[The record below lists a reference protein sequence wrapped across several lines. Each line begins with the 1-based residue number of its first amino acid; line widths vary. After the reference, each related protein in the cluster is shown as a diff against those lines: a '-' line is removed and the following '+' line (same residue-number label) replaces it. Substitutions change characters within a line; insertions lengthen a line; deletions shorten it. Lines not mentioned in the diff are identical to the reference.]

1 MVLPSVPHLYFVPRE
16 SCCAAE
22 SGSRNRLIRD
32 STDPCAKPFSSQN
45 LPLKTPRIDEF
56 ARRAASD
63 MTIAV
68 LSAVIAA
75 LSFHSPLQPPLPHHR
90 PLSLHSPLQPPLP
103 HHRPPSLPPRRSRP
117 PLAIGLPAQFAPIA
131 GLATLTAVVV
141 IHELGHFAA
150 ARWQGIRVSEFSI
163 GFGPPLLKRTAAN
176 GISYTLRALPIGG
189 YVSFPRLL
197 NRTQLEERKL
207 LEPDEPLDPA
217 LQVEDGPDL
226 LENRPLRERALVV
239 GAGVVANV
247 ILSFTLLVAAAGTLG
262 VPLPVEQP
270 VVVSRVLPSSA
281 GSLIA
286 TDEPPCMQALTTAR
300 SPILRSRGCGVPS
313 RRPTSDH
320 RVCEDEV
327 CEAPTARHAHRCPQQ
342 RSCGAHH
349 SAHTRAHRQAR
360 CGHYSGRSGGRSGGY
375 GDGYGGGGISNFVTR
390 GGSDFVTRGD
400 GRSHS
405 RRSGRSR
412 PLRHPHRTRRTG
424 DDSEGA
430 NPQPRSGAA

>member
-1 MVLPSVPHLYFVPRE
+1 LLRQS
-16 SCCAAE
+16 
-22 SGSRNRLIRD
+22 
-32 STDPCAKPFSSQN
+32 
-45 LPLKTPRIDEF
+45 
-56 ARRAASD
+56 
-63 MTIAV
+63 
-68 LSAVIAA
+68 
-75 LSFHSPLQPPLPHHR
+75 
-90 PLSLHSPLQPPLP
+90 LQPPLP
-103 HHRPPSLPPRRSRP
+103 HHRPPSLLPRRSRP

-163 GFGPPLLKRTAAN
+163 GFGPPLLKKTAAN

-207 LEPDEPLDPA
+207 LEPGEPLDPA

-281 GSLIA
+281 AEAAGFHPGDRLLSIGSVNVNVKLQRPDMPLGARNSAPGSVNVKLQRPDMPIGA
-286 TDEPPCMQALTTAR
+286 RNSAPAVPIPAHGPAAPTVRRAMAGTVAGTGTAGALPPTTAPLTTAPPTTAFTR
-300 SPILRSRGCGVPS
+300 TGTAGSPV
-313 RRPTSDH
+313 
-320 RVCEDEV
+320 
-327 CEAPTARHAHRCPQQ
+327 
-342 RSCGAHH
+342 
-349 SAHTRAHRQAR
+349 SA
-360 CGHYSGRSGGRSGGY
+360 
-375 GDGYGGGGISNFVTR
+375 R
-390 GGSDFVTRGD
+390 GGTAAAAAAPISSLEVAPISSIEASVEAIRAAVGARAPFDTLIERD
-400 GRSHS
+400 GREMT
-405 RRSGRSR
+405 
-412 PLRHPHRTRRTG
+412 LRVPTLG
-424 DDSEGA
+424 LAQVLPDDL
-430 NPQPRSGAA
+430 R

>member
-1 MVLPSVPHLYFVPRE
+1 M
-16 SCCAAE
+16 
-22 SGSRNRLIRD
+22 
-32 STDPCAKPFSSQN
+32 
-45 LPLKTPRIDEF
+45 
-56 ARRAASD
+56 
-63 MTIAV
+63 
-68 LSAVIAA
+68 SAFLIAA
-75 LSFHSPLQPPLPHHR
+75 LSFHSPLQPLLR
-90 PLSLHSPLQPPLP
+90 QSLHSPLQPPLP
-103 HHRPPSLPPRRSRP
+103 HHRPPWLPPRRSRP

-163 GFGPPLLKRTAAN
+163 GFGPPLLKKTAAN

-281 GSLIA
+281 AEAAGFHPGDRLLSIGSVNVKLQRPGLPLGARSSSPAVPIPA
-286 TDEPPCMQALTTAR
+286 RIHAAPTVRRAMADTVAGTVAGTGTASASPPTTA
-300 SPILRSRGCGVPS
+300 L
-313 RRPTSDH
+313 PTT
-320 RVCEDEV
+320 
-327 CEAPTARHAHRCPQQ
+327 APTRTDTAGSPV
-342 RSCGAHH
+342 
-349 SAHTRAHRQAR
+349 SA
-360 CGHYSGRSGGRSGGY
+360 
-375 GDGYGGGGISNFVTR
+375 R
-390 GGSDFVTRGD
+390 GGTAAAAAATISSLEAAPISSLEAAPISSLEASVEAVRAAVGARAPFDTLIERD
-400 GRSHS
+400 GREMT
-405 RRSGRSR
+405 
-412 PLRHPHRTRRTG
+412 LRVPTLG
-424 DDSEGA
+424 LAQVLPDDL
-430 NPQPRSGAA
+430 R

>member
-1 MVLPSVPHLYFVPRE
+1 MVSILGMRNPCGEPRRHV
-16 SCCAAE
+16 
-22 SGSRNRLIRD
+22 SGD
-32 STDPCAKPFSSQN
+32 QN
-45 LPLKTPRIDEF
+45 LLSLRFLANGFFHEQISYLIKFQMRNHPFTIMS
-56 ARRAASD
+56 AASSAVL
-63 MTIAV
+63 IAV
-68 LSAVIAA
+68 LS
-75 LSFHSPLQPPLPHHR
+75 FQSPLQPLLR
-90 PLSLHSPLQPPLP
+90 QSLQPPLP
-103 HHRPPSLPPRRSRP
+103 HHRPPSLLPRRSRP

-163 GFGPPLLKRTAAN
+163 GFGPPLLKKTAAN

-207 LEPDEPLDPA
+207 LEPGEPLDPA

-281 GSLIA
+281 AEAAGFHPGDRLLSIGSVNVNVKLQRPGMGARNSAPAVPIPA
-286 TDEPPCMQALTTAR
+286 HSPAAPTVRRAMAGTVAGTGTAGALPPTTSPLTTAPPTTALTR
-300 SPILRSRGCGVPS
+300 TGTAGSPV
-313 RRPTSDH
+313 
-320 RVCEDEV
+320 
-327 CEAPTARHAHRCPQQ
+327 
-342 RSCGAHH
+342 
-349 SAHTRAHRQAR
+349 SA
-360 CGHYSGRSGGRSGGY
+360 
-375 GDGYGGGGISNFVTR
+375 R
-390 GGSDFVTRGD
+390 GGTAGAAAAQISSLEVAPISSIEASVEAIRAAVGARAPFDTLIERD
-400 GRSHS
+400 GREMT
-405 RRSGRSR
+405 
-412 PLRHPHRTRRTG
+412 LRVPTLG
-424 DDSEGA
+424 LAQVLLDDL
-430 NPQPRSGAA
+430 R

>member
-1 MVLPSVPHLYFVPRE
+1 MSSV
-16 SCCAAE
+16 
-22 SGSRNRLIRD
+22 N
-32 STDPCAKPFSSQN
+32 
-45 LPLKTPRIDEF
+45 
-56 ARRAASD
+56 
-63 MTIAV
+63 
-68 LSAVIAA
+68 SAILIAA
-75 LSFHSPLQPPLPHHR
+75 LSFHSPLQPLLR
-90 PLSLHSPLQPPLP
+90 QSLHETNRPRLSLQPPLP
-103 HHRPPSLPPRRSRP
+103 HHRPPSLLPRRSRP

-163 GFGPPLLKRTAAN
+163 GFGPPLLKKTAAN

-207 LEPDEPLDPA
+207 LEPGEPLDPA

-281 GSLIA
+281 AEAAGFHPGDRLLSIGSVNVNVKLQRPGMGARNSAPAVPIPA
-286 TDEPPCMQALTTAR
+286 HSPAAPTVRRAMAGTVAGTGTAGALPPTTAPLTTAPPTTALTR
-300 SPILRSRGCGVPS
+300 TGTVGSPV
-313 RRPTSDH
+313 
-320 RVCEDEV
+320 
-327 CEAPTARHAHRCPQQ
+327 
-342 RSCGAHH
+342 
-349 SAHTRAHRQAR
+349 SA
-360 CGHYSGRSGGRSGGY
+360 
-375 GDGYGGGGISNFVTR
+375 R
-390 GGSDFVTRGD
+390 GGTAAAAAAPISSLEAAPISSLEVAPISSIEASVEAIRAAVGARAPFDTLIERD
-400 GRSHS
+400 GREMT
-405 RRSGRSR
+405 
-412 PLRHPHRTRRTG
+412 LRVPTLG
-424 DDSEGA
+424 LAQVLLDDL
-430 NPQPRSGAA
+430 

>member
-1 MVLPSVPHLYFVPRE
+1 MHVQKQT
-16 SCCAAE
+16 
-22 SGSRNRLIRD
+22 GD
-32 STDPCAKPFSSQN
+32 QN
-45 LPLKTPRIDEF
+45 LLSLRFLTHGFFHDQIIYLIKFQMRNHPFTIMS
-56 ARRAASD
+56 AASSAVL
-63 MTIAV
+63 IAV
-68 LSAVIAA
+68 
-75 LSFHSPLQPPLPHHR
+75 LSFHSPLQPLLR
-90 PLSLHSPLQPPLP
+90 QSLQPPLP
-103 HHRPPSLPPRRSRP
+103 HHRPPSLLPRRSRP

-163 GFGPPLLKRTAAN
+163 GFGPPLLKKTAAN

-207 LEPDEPLDPA
+207 LEPGEPLDPA

-281 GSLIA
+281 AEAAGFHPGDRLLSIGSVNVNVKLQRPGMGARNSAPAVPIPA
-286 TDEPPCMQALTTAR
+286 HSPAAPTVRRAMAGTVAGTGTAGALPPTTAPLTTAPPTTALTR
-300 SPILRSRGCGVPS
+300 TGTAGSPV
-313 RRPTSDH
+313 
-320 RVCEDEV
+320 
-327 CEAPTARHAHRCPQQ
+327 
-342 RSCGAHH
+342 
-349 SAHTRAHRQAR
+349 SA
-360 CGHYSGRSGGRSGGY
+360 
-375 GDGYGGGGISNFVTR
+375 R
-390 GGSDFVTRGD
+390 GGTAAAAAAPISSLEVAPISSIEASVEAIRAAVGARAPFDTLIERD
-400 GRSHS
+400 GREMT
-405 RRSGRSR
+405 
-412 PLRHPHRTRRTG
+412 LRVPTLG
-424 DDSEGA
+424 LAQVLPDDL
-430 NPQPRSGAA
+430 R

>member
-1 MVLPSVPHLYFVPRE
+1 M
-16 SCCAAE
+16 
-22 SGSRNRLIRD
+22 RNH
-32 STDPCAKPFSSQN
+32 PFTIMS
-45 LPLKTPRIDEF
+45 
-56 ARRAASD
+56 AASSAVL
-63 MTIAV
+63 IAV
-68 LSAVIAA
+68 
-75 LSFHSPLQPPLPHHR
+75 LSFHSPLQPLLR
-90 PLSLHSPLQPPLP
+90 QSLQPPLP
-103 HHRPPSLPPRRSRP
+103 HHRPPSLLPRRSRP

-163 GFGPPLLKRTAAN
+163 GFGPPLLKKTAAN

-207 LEPDEPLDPA
+207 LEPGEPLDPA

-281 GSLIA
+281 AEAAGFHPGDRLLSIGSVNVNVKLQRPGMGARNSAPGSVNVKLQRPDMPLGARNSAPAVPIPA
-286 TDEPPCMQALTTAR
+286 HSPAAPTVRRAMAGTVAGTGTAGALPPTTAPLTTAPPTTAPLLPPPVHVDACMFGPR
-300 SPILRSRGCGVPS
+300 LSAVP
-313 RRPTSDH
+313 
-320 RVCEDEV
+320 
-327 CEAPTARHAHRCPQQ
+327 
-342 RSCGAHH
+342 G
-349 SAHTRAHRQAR
+349 
-360 CGHYSGRSGGRSGGY
+360 SGGSIPPACGG
-375 GDGYGGGGISNFVTR
+375 
-390 GGSDFVTRGD
+390 
-400 GRSHS
+400 
-405 RRSGRSR
+405 
-412 PLRHPHRTRRTG
+412 
-424 DDSEGA
+424 E
-430 NPQPRSGAA
+430 SGALT

>member
-1 MVLPSVPHLYFVPRE
+1 MRKTLFF
-16 SCCAAE
+16 
-22 SGSRNRLIRD
+22 
-32 STDPCAKPFSSQN
+32 TKPASQN
-45 LPLKTPRIDEF
+45 SEGDEF

-349 SAHTRAHRQAR
+349 SAHTRSAHRQAR
-360 CGHYSGRSGGRSGGY
+360 CGGHYSGRSGGRSGGY
-375 GDGYGGGGISNFVTR
+375 GDGYGGGGISNFVTRGGSDFVNR